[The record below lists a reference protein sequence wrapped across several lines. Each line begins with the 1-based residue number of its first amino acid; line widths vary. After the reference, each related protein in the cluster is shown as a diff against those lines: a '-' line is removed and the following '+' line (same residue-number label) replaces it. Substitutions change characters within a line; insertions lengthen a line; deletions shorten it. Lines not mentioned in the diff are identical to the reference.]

1 MPLGVYIP
9 HRPTPKKSYGPAG
22 RDHDWGLSHYY
33 APDTAPGEL
42 FARERR
48 YAGIRTITQLPSDLR
63 GFLSSTGVMQT
74 SRKQRSSAL
83 GLYDLN
89 ACLLRRP
96 ALRSSI
102 FQLRKGLQSCTC
114 GQPLHCHLRIH

>member
-1 MPLGVYIP
+1 MIGACLTTMPLIP
-9 HRPTPKKSYGPAG
+9 LPASC
-22 RDHDWGLSHYY
+22 SHEN
-33 APDTAPGEL
+33 AATLGSE
-42 FARERR
+42 
-48 YAGIRTITQLPSDLR
+48 QLPNCPAI
-63 GFLSSTGVMQT
+63 FAAFYIHGVMQT